1 MYGKRRYTGE
11 SMTDPKDAE
20 LKQKFD
26 DLDSNGSG
34 AIDADEFQRLVRSL
48 GVELS
53 EEYLFTA
60 FLAID
65 VNGNGRIDFG
75 EFRTWWA
82 RQKA

>member
-1 MYGKRRYTGE
+1 
-11 SMTDPKDAE
+11 MTDSQDAA
-20 LKQKFD
+20 LRQKFNSF
-26 DLDSNGSG
+26 DSNGSG

-48 GVELS
+48 GVALS
-53 EEYLFTA
+53 DEYLHTA

-82 RQKA
+82 RQKR